1 MGVEDD
7 RGVYTADL
15 INSGNNVERVV
26 EKKQSFKARGDK
38 TYVIRRQETKSGY
51 DTLNW
56 QAKLTY
62 IFMALA
68 NDLLGATKSNVRLDC
83 VTKLKLLA
91 FRALLQVQPGEQL
104 VKYTDDRDYWLL

>member
-38 TYVIRRQETKSGY
+38 TYVIRR
-51 DTLNW
+51 
-56 QAKLTY
+56 
-62 IFMALA
+62 
-68 NDLLGATKSNVRLDC
+68 
-83 VTKLKLLA
+83 
-91 FRALLQVQPGEQL
+91 
-104 VKYTDDRDYWLL
+104 